1 MSFPPSS
8 ISLHSPHVSLPIPYL
23 VSPPRWA
30 WVSISTGCRGRNG
43 RLRGGGREARA
54 AGSERS
60 RWGSRGNRGHQ
71 GARPPG
77 PRDTPYSA
85 TLPGLAQW
93 SPGMLPRPSPRC
105 RSPNR
110 EKPRESEDLARG
122 VPGPRPAPLPRVRP
136 ALPLPAPGPRSSF
149 VCGGGGQGADP
160 RPRLR
165 ADRST
170 WRGRVP
176 GRWWQRLAVAA
187 RLCSVGRWGRGCARF
202 PTLCSQ
208 SAAEGTKQS
217 RGCWAAL
224 VSRPHRPACETGLGL
239 GAHVGRQGTRPA
251 SELCPPAVTEQ
262 RPVARAGPGCWAG
275 GSGRSWELSNQGSSL
290 SDASCPSSRHRTH
303 VPAGHPLVTVC
314 PPEPRLAPPL
324 GPSAPHT

>member
-1 MSFPPSS
+1 MKQCLPGPEVEVQLLGLAGGPGAPPSLQTWTPRGAALAPCAMDS
-8 ISLHSPHVSLPIPYL
+8 RHHLVTHDALAARTAPPGCRPERCQHRRPRDRRLGVTAAGAGGRGERGSLCRKSFF
-23 VSPPRWA
+23 RWA
-30 WVSISTGCRGRNG
+30 WVSIRTGCRGRNG

-136 ALPLPAPGPRSSF
+136 ALPLPRAQIKLRL
-149 VCGGGGQGADP
+149 GGGG
-160 RPRLR
+160 REL
-165 ADRST
+165 
-170 WRGRVP
+170 
-176 GRWWQRLAVAA
+176 
-187 RLCSVGRWGRGCARF
+187 
-202 PTLCSQ
+202 TL
-208 SAAEGTKQS
+208 G
-217 RGCWAAL
+217 
-224 VSRPHRPACETGLGL
+224 
-239 GAHVGRQGTRPA
+239 
-251 SELCPPAVTEQ
+251 
-262 RPVARAGPGCWAG
+262 PVARGPEHVAREGARKVVAAT
-275 GSGRSWELSNQGSSL
+275 GSGGTFMQRG
-290 SDASCPSSRHRTH
+290 A
-303 VPAGHPLVTVC
+303 
-314 PPEPRLAPPL
+314 L
-324 GPSAPHT
+324 GPRVRALSHALQPIRGRGDKAIPGLLGCVSVTPPPPSV